1 MNNIK
6 LRQQLEEWYNEDVGT
21 GDISVRR
28 LFSKEDQGELT
39 LLAKQS
45 GIFCGEDIVRLV
57 FELSG
62 EPVHIEQ
69 WIKDGQKIS
78 AGTKLATIT
87 GPVQTLLTTERL
99 VLNIIQRM
107 SGIATFTHAM
117 KKRMGDAPVDLLDT
131 RKTLPGFR
139 MLDKYA
145 VQSGGGKNHR
155 FGLYDAVMLKDN
167 HIAAAGS
174 IQQAVDQVRQQ
185 LSPLIKIEVEIETKA
200 QLEEAVA
207 ANVDVI
213 LFDNRSPEEIRA
225 WLPLVPQHIRTEASG
240 MIDETTIQAYAQT
253 GVDAISMGAL
263 THSVKA
269 FDISAQ
275 VKNRHKGAKQ

>member
-21 GDISVRR
+21 GDVSVRR

-45 GIFCGEDIVRLV
+45 GIFCGEDIVRLG

-69 WIKDGQKIS
+69 LIKDGQKIS

-87 GPVQTLLTTERL
+87 GPIQTLLTTERL

-269 FDISAQ
+269 FDISAE
-275 VKNRHKGAKQ
+275 VKNIHKGAKQ